1 MKISIIIPT
10 YNCGQYIKKAID
22 SVLDQPYQ
30 DKELIVIDG
39 GSNDGTV
46 DILKSYGEKI
56 KWISEKDNGQADA
69 INKGFKIATGEIATW
84 LNADD
89 YYEPNIFE
97 NISAEFKNSKEVVLV
112 YGNCK
117 TVSEKNIEINVPPKE
132 ITSRKMIRKGNFIYQ
147 PASFYRLETIKKVG
161 YLDSSLNYWMEYDL
175 FIKLLNNGKSS
186 YIDRALANFTI
197 RPDQK
202 SNSKNSVAM
211 NKELLQTSRKYG
223 GSYFSKMF
231 FSDLFLR
238 LSLIFKKHA

>member
-22 SVLDQPYQ
+22 SVLDQPHQ
-30 DKELIVIDG
+30 DKELIVVDG
-39 GSNDGTV
+39 RSNDGTV

-56 KWISEKDNGQADA
+56 KWVSEKDNGQADA
-69 INKGFKIATGEIATW
+69 INKGFKMASGEIVTW

-97 NISAEFKNSKEVVLV
+97 DISAEFQKDEEVVLV
-112 YGNCK
+112 YGDCK
-117 TVSEKNIEINVPPKE
+117 TVSEKNTEINIPPRKM
-132 ITSRKMIRKGNFIYQ
+132 TSHKMIRKGNFIYQ
-147 PASFYRLETIKKVG
+147 PASFYRLATVKKED

-186 YIDRALANFTI
+186 YIDKVLANFTI

-202 SNSKNSVAM
+202 SSSKNSLAM
-211 NKELLQTSRKYG
+211 NKELVQISRKYG
-223 GSYFSKMF
+223 GNYFSKMF
-231 FSDLFLR
+231 FSGILLR
-238 LSLIFKKHA
+238 LSFIFKKNA

>member
-39 GSNDGTV
+39 GSNDDTA

-56 KWISEKDNGQADA
+56 KWVSEKDNGQADA
-69 INKGFKIATGEIATW
+69 INKGFKMASGEIVTW

-97 NISAEFKNSKEVVLV
+97 GISAEFQKDEGVVLV
-112 YGNCK
+112 CGNCK
-117 TVSEKNIEINVPPKE
+117 TVSEKNTEINIPPRE
-132 ITSRKMIRKGNFIYQ
+132 MTSHKMIRKGNFIYQ
-147 PASFYRLETIKKVG
+147 PASFYRLATVKKIN
-161 YLDSSLNYWMEYDL
+161 YLYSSLNYWMEYDL
-175 FIKLLNNGKSS
+175 FIKLLNNGKSI
-186 YIDRALANFTI
+186 YIDKALANFTV

-202 SNSKNSVAM
+202 SNPRNSLAM
-211 NKELLQTSRKYG
+211 NKELIGISRKYG
-223 GSYFSKMF
+223 GSYLSKIF
-231 FSDLFLR
+231 FSGLLLQ
-238 LSLIFKKHA
+238 LSLIFKKNA